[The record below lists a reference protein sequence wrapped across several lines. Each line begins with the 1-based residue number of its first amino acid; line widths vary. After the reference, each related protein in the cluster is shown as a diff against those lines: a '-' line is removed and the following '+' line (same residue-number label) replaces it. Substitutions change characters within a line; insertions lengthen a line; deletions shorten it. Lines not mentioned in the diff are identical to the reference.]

1 MNYYLLVFAGI
12 GVSLL
17 VALAWLSFSGMHRS
31 PRGDLGTRPER
42 EYWHIFYLPHIK
54 QALGQADYEYLSARG
69 PAGLAKRVRKERRRI
84 ALNYLA
90 ALRSDFERLQHM
102 ARVVAVMSP
111 SVAVAQELQGVRLNV
126 EFSIRYRII
135 YFRLLSDIAPM
146 SAISNFSNLI
156 SSLTVRMETAMS
168 SLGESAALAAE
179 LASPHNGMN
188 PG

>member
-1 MNYYLLVFAGI
+1 MNYYLLIFAGI

-17 VALAWLSFSGMHRS
+17 AVLAWLSLSGMRRGT
-31 PRGDLGTRPER
+31 RGDFGSRPER
-42 EYWHIFYLPHIK
+42 EYRHISHLPQIK
-54 QALGQADYEYLSARG
+54 QSLGQADYEYLLARG
-69 PAGLAKRVRKERRRI
+69 PAGLAERVRKERRRI

-90 ALRSDFERLQHM
+90 ALRSEFERLQHM

-111 SVAVAQELQGVRLNV
+111 EAAVAQELQGLRLNV
-126 EFSIRYRII
+126 EFSVRYRII
-135 YFRLLSDIAPM
+135 YFRLLSDIAPV
-146 SAISNFSNLI
+146 SAINNLSNLI
-156 SSLTVRMETAMS
+156 SSLTVRMETAIS